1 MKRRRGRASVAK
13 CFAPM
18 WTEWSAAALQSA
30 DWQHKLPPSSKCSTE
45 SFELP
50 LPVLRVGAM
59 HSNEAGERINSYRN
73 SGFVFFAELHAEADM
88 HDARLN
94 TDSRRAC
101 TCLVSHRVYS
111 RRDTSHHAVQYYF
124 VAIKV
129 ETPQQQQRC
138 NLNIRKTNPWMHQ
151 HPLWHRLGG
160 RVFRMMNLELS
171 MKLTKMRLSL
181 NS

>member
-1 MKRRRGRASVAK
+1 MSRVESVKRRRGRASVAK

-18 WTEWSAAALQSA
+18 WTEWSAALQSA
-30 DWQHKLPPSSKCSTE
+30 DWQHKLSKCSTE

-50 LPVLRVGAM
+50 LPVLREGAM

-101 TCLVSHRVYS
+101 TLNMSCVASCLLPPRHIASCSTVLLRSYYS
-111 RRDTSHHAVQYYF
+111 
-124 VAIKV
+124 
-129 ETPQQQQRC
+129 
-138 NLNIRKTNPWMHQ
+138 
-151 HPLWHRLGG
+151 
-160 RVFRMMNLELS
+160 
-171 MKLTKMRLSL
+171 
-181 NS
+181 